1 MGKKH
6 SKHHGSMNYDEKER
20 LMIAHYFGLL
30 AENNFTEYDILG
42 FLMVLRQELDS
53 EKYKYIYDFANLIAH
68 RSRDQGIAMDAI
80 QGAIDNGYKFID
92 GTTKIR
98 GYHGIPYDKWVSE
111 WKNLATDFSKQ
122 LSDETIHDITI
133 CVFSLAQNTAY
144 SKTETNDGVTKRY
157 SGKMDLFGSRDRE
170 LMLGTA
176 ENEHSLSIWFAST
189 SSKKL
194 ENLKPINATVE
205 TFRKDGVL
213 YLGTIEGTIIF

>member
-1 MGKKH
+1 M
-6 SKHHGSMNYDEKER
+6 
-20 LMIAHYFGLL
+20 
-30 AENNFTEYDILG
+30 
-42 FLMVLRQELDS
+42 
-53 EKYKYIYDFANLIAH
+53 
-68 RSRDQGIAMDAI
+68 
-80 QGAIDNGYKFID
+80 
-92 GTTKIR
+92 
-98 GYHGIPYDKWVSE
+98 
-111 WKNLATDFSKQ
+111 
-122 LSDETIHDITI
+122 
-133 CVFSLAQNTAY
+133 FSLAQNTAY

-176 ENEHSLSIWFAST
+176 ENEYSLSIWFAST

>member
-6 SKHHGSMNYDEKER
+6 SKYHGSMNYDKKER

-42 FLMVLRQELDS
+42 FLIVLRQELDG

-68 RSRDQGIAMDAI
+68 RSRNQGVAMDAI

-98 GYHGIPYDKWVSE
+98 GYHGIPYDKWKTE
-111 WKNLATDFSKQ
+111 WQNLSAQFSVR

-144 SKTETNDGVTKRY
+144 NKTETKDSVTKRY
-157 SGKMDLFGSRDRE
+157 GGKMALFGSKDRE

-176 ENEHSLSIWFAST
+176 ENEHSRSICFAST
-189 SSKKL
+189 SNEKV

-205 TFRKDGVL
+205 TFRKDGIL
-213 YLGTIEGTIIF
+213 HLKTIEGTVIF